1 MGSLVTWSHLITG
14 SPLILTITMSPS
26 PLAVKRRREAE
37 RPPVILPPT
46 KSQTEN
52 KEKKKGSDSKILD
65 YIYFLVGFIWYSI
78 VSLWKKPS
86 EYQLEARI
94 NVTKALYTPSEFIVK
109 IQRTVQNFGTN
120 PPQKITNQERT
131 FRGEIRNV
139 DQQEVYESLEA
150 EIKAKGKDGGSKGY
164 YLATRIGYDKIAI
177 DPEHMI
183 PNQNW

>member
-14 SPLILTITMSPS
+14 SPLTLTITMSPS

-52 KEKKKGSDSKILD
+52 KEKKKSSGDSKILD

-86 EYQLEARI
+86 EYKLEARI
-94 NVTKALYTPSEFIVK
+94 MSPRLSTLHQS
-109 IQRTVQNFGTN
+109 
-120 PPQKITNQERT
+120 
-131 FRGEIRNV
+131 
-139 DQQEVYESLEA
+139 SLSRSRE
-150 EIKAKGKDGGSKGY
+150 
-164 YLATRIGYDKIAI
+164 
-177 DPEHMI
+177 
-183 PNQNW
+183 

>member
-1 MGSLVTWSHLITG
+1 MGSVQCTSDVFTTSDID
-14 SPLILTITMSPS
+14 PVTMSPS

-46 KSQTEN
+46 KTQTKN
-52 KEKKKGSDSKILD
+52 KEKKKSSGDSKILD
-65 YIYFLVGFIWYSI
+65 YVYFLVGFIWYSI

-120 PPQKITNQERT
+120 PPQKLQIRRELSVERLEMLTNR
-131 FRGEIRNV
+131 RSMRIWRLR
-139 DQQEVYESLEA
+139 SRPR
-150 EIKAKGKDGGSKGY
+150 AKMEDPKDISWQPG
-164 YLATRIGYDKIAI
+164 
-177 DPEHMI
+177 
-183 PNQNW
+183 

>member
-1 MGSLVTWSHLITG
+1 
-14 SPLILTITMSPS
+14 MSPS

-46 KSQTEN
+46 KSQAEN
-52 KEKKKGSDSKILD
+52 KEKKKSSGDSKILD

-139 DQQEVYESLEA
+139 DQQEVYENLEA

-164 YLATRIGYDKIAI
+164 FLATRIGYDKIAI